1 MRLLRV
7 TPGAG
12 RSVVLVVLPRALAC
26 ADCRAWR
33 RACDAPGAPAGGR
46 ASLAVGLASSARSR
60 ATVNAAGMVRV
71 SRDAL
76 PLTVRVVL
84 DDAAADALGWP
95 SALTV
100 LRDGAR
106 LRVLA
111 EPGGRSTWAP
121 RSGGVAVTARL
132 SLPGRMLGTWAAELD
147 AGGALVLDTA
157 GPDAARQAA

>member
-12 RSVVLVVLPRALAC
+12 RSVVLVVFPRALAC
-26 ADCRAWR
+26 ADCRPWR
-33 RACDAPGAPAGGR
+33 RACDAPGAPAG
-46 ASLAVGLASSARSR
+46 ACAAHAAGLAPR
-60 ATVNAAGMVRV
+60 APGPAVIAGRVRV
-71 SRDAL
+71 TRDAM
-76 PLTVRVVL
+76 PLTIRVVL

-111 EPGGRSTWAP
+111 EPSGRSTWAP

-147 AGGALVLDTA
+147 GGALVLDTA